1 MVEVPLR
8 SCLQRWTLTTL
19 RVLHR
24 TGLAIIQSTN
34 TDLIQEIPHDPVI
47 QRIVV
52 ELGFN
57 LGGGSLE
64 IVFAEVD
71 FDNA

>member
-1 MVEVPLR
+1 MDGE
-8 SCLQRWTLTTL
+8 
-19 RVLHR
+19 RVLLNR
-24 TGLAIIQSTN
+24 TGLAIIQSTY
-34 TDLIQEIPHDPVI
+34 TDLIQDIPHDPVI
-47 QRIVV
+47 ERTVVV

-57 LGGGSLE
+57 LGGGGSLE